1 MLSLKDVCIMVRNR
15 FCLLPY
21 EVQKEWLYKEWG
33 LDVHPM
39 TEFNQYCKDKYHGDY
54 LSLLYQAE
62 NDDKFKY
69 SDPWFAWRMDNDEF
83 ISGMSI
89 YEISF
94 KDRNDLLIDVFC
106 TEDRLNSLGFTDEE
120 KKKIMMTLNCF
131 DDDKH
136 HEAWESMLNG
146 L

>member
-21 EVQKEWLYKEWG
+21 EAQKEWLYKEWG

-39 TEFNQYCKDKYHGDY
+39 TEFNQFCKDNYHGDY
-54 LSLLYQAE
+54 LSLLYQVE